1 MLFLSSRNNE
11 NSIERANMKNGFF
24 TTCLQKGLKGNA
36 DTDRDRVITAKELF
50 DFVSGGVV
58 KISDGKQHPVMWG
71 NFSDDMVVMKW

>member
-1 MLFLSSRNNE
+1 MSA
-11 NSIERANMKNGFF
+11 ERP
-24 TTCLQKGLKGNA
+24 QGNA